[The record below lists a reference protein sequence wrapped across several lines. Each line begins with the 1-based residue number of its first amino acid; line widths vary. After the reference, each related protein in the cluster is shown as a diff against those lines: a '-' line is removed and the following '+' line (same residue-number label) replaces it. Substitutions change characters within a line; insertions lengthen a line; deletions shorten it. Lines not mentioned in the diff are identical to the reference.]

1 MKKSIEA
8 IHHRF
13 KKSAWMKTD
22 LKKKKKICQLHI
34 IPAHDSS

>member
-22 LKKKKKICQLHI
+22 LKKTKKDLSA
-34 IPAHDSS
+34 AHNSCT